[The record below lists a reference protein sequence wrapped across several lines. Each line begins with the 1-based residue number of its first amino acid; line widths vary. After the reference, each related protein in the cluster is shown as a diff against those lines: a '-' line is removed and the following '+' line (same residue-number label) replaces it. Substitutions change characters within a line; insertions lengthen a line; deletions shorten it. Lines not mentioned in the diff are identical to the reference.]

1 MRAAQV
7 AKLCGANWATRVR
20 ANKRYRNRKT
30 EQTVADVRHGV
41 RYVYRLA
48 DVLGLDHEF
57 SRKGRE
63 EAGRFILKA
72 HERLTGFLE
81 LEAAIRAKWGTR
93 ASFQRS
99 DASRSGAALA

>member
-1 MRAAQV
+1 MQIS
-7 AKLCGANWATRVR
+7 G
-20 ANKRYRNRKT
+20 YRNRKT
-30 EQTVADVRHGV
+30 EQSVADVRHGV

-57 SRKGRE
+57 SRKERE
-63 EAGRFILKA
+63 EAGRFIVKA

-93 ASFQRS
+93 ASSQRS
-99 DASRSGAALA
+99 DALPPCAALA